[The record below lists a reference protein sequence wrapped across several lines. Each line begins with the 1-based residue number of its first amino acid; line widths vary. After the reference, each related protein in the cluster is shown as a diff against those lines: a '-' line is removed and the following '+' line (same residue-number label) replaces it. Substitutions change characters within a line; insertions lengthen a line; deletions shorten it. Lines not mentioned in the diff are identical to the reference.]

1 MLEIIAACCKLAVG
15 MASFLAGRKGEI
27 QESFLSAE
35 RTGEA
40 VISGQAAAHQVGV
53 HWQKCEGYVIISS
66 PPPLRPPL
74 SPLSQDEE
82 HQM

>member
-1 MLEIIAACCKLAVG
+1 MLEIIAARCKLAVG

-53 HWQKCEGYVIISS
+53 H
-66 PPPLRPPL
+66 
-74 SPLSQDEE
+74 
-82 HQM
+82 